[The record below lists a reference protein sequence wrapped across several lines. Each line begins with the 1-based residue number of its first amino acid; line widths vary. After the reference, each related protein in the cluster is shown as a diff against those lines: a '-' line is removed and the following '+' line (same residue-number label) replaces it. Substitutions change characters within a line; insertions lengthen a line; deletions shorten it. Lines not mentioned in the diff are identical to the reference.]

1 MISIASIMFFLKNR
15 QSKKAEESFK
25 EFSDLDVIR
34 YSEMYRLPE
43 VFVRKIG
50 KLSVDNVEKRYML
63 EGAMFLFREK
73 PLLGD
78 GLNLN
83 DPLAY
88 EISQYLISKGV
99 AIQYTNQ
106 KGMILVKTLNN

>member
-15 QSKKAEESFK
+15 HSKKKEESFK
-25 EFSDLDVIR
+25 EFSELEIIK
-34 YSEMYRLPE
+34 YSEIYRLPKE
-43 VFVRKIG
+43 FVMKIG
-50 KLSVDNVEKRYML
+50 NLDVSDVKKRNML

-78 GLNLN
+78 GLSFD
-83 DPLAY
+83 DPLAH

-106 KGMILVKTLNN
+106 KGMTLVKL

>member
-1 MISIASIMFFLKNR
+1 MISVASIMFLLKNR
-15 QSKKAEESFK
+15 HSKKTEESFK
-25 EFSDLDVIR
+25 EFSELEIIK
-34 YSEMYRLPE
+34 YSEMYRMPE

-50 KLSVDNVEKRYML
+50 KLDVSDVKKRNML
-63 EGAMFLFREK
+63 EGAMLLFREK

-78 GLNLN
+78 GIELNS
-83 DPLAY
+83 PLAY

-106 KGMILVKTLNN
+106 KGMTLVKL